1 MALLLGLMAAS
12 IPLLESAHRSLAAN
26 AATAPL
32 ILAFGVVGAV
42 VATRRPRHPTGW
54 ILLGIALSFVVSG
67 DASLYSTLVYRD
79 HDSLPVGWLAVL
91 LQPSWSTA
99 IVLFGLAVLLFP
111 DGHLPTPRWRWALR
125 IYLSAAACRV
135 FGAFAIAAGA
145 IAVGHIQIADN
156 SGDIRQI
163 NHPTGVEALWA
174 IAQNIFFAVLFV
186 VLLAWLCT
194 QISAFRR
201 STGERRQQL
210 KWLVGGGVI
219 SVLCAM
225 LAFAGTNSVLGD
237 LGLIGVMALPI
248 ALGIG
253 ILKYR
258 LYEIDVIVR
267 KTLVY
272 AVLIAAL
279 GLLYLG
285 GISLLGWAF
294 RSLTGQSGALAVTF
308 STLVVAGLFQPLRT
322 RIQRSVDHR
331 FYRDRYD
338 AVKTLG
344 GFTGKLRGEI
354 ELDAVAAGVIDVV
367 NVTLQPRHV
376 TLWLRPPPTVAQTA
390 ATRPESPSE
399 SA

>member
-1 MALLLGLMAAS
+1 MALLLGLMLAS
-12 IPLLESAHRSLAAN
+12 IPLLESAHRSLTAN

-32 ILAFGVVGAV
+32 ILAFGVVGTV

-54 ILLGIALSFVVSG
+54 ILLGIAMSFVISG
-67 DASLYSTLVYRD
+67 DASTYSTLVYRN
-79 HDSLPVGWLAVL
+79 HDSLPAGWLAVL
-91 LQPSWSTA
+91 LQPGWSTA

-125 IYLSAAACRV
+125 IYLTAAALWV
-135 FGAFAIAAGA
+135 FGAFAIAGAA
-145 IAVGHIQIADN
+145 IAVGHIQISDN

-174 IAQNIFFAVLFV
+174 IAQNVFFGVLFV
-186 VLLAWLCT
+186 ILLAWLCT
-194 QISAFRR
+194 QISLFRR

-210 KWLVGGGVI
+210 KWLISGGAI
-219 SVLCAM
+219 SVLGAM
-225 LAFAGTNSVLGD
+225 LAFTDSNSVIGG
-237 LGLIGVMALPI
+237 LGLIGVIALPI
-248 ALGIG
+248 ALGFG

-272 AVLIAAL
+272 AVLIATL

-294 RSLTGQSGALAVTF
+294 RLLTGQSGALAVTF
-308 STLVVAGLFQPLRT
+308 STLAVAALFQPLRS

-331 FYRDRYD
+331 FYRARYN
-338 AVKTLG
+338 AVETLDE
-344 GFTGKLRGEI
+344 FTGKLRGQI
-354 ELDAVAAGVIDVV
+354 ELDAVSTGIVEVV
-367 NVTLQPRHV
+367 NATVQPRHA
-376 TLWLRPPPTVAQTA
+376 TLWLRPPTPTQPGTA
-390 ATRPESPSE
+390 KPEPPSE
-399 SA
+399 PR